1 MKTRDWRCG
10 DASMRKTQPLSEGE
24 QAAGD
29 KQDAEDEFVV
39 ACEPVGKI
47 NVEVG
52 GDLRRV
58 AGGQIAERATASIDG
73 EHETLKQDNDCEDRS
88 KPEVVYAA
96 CNRNG
101 QDAGNQ
107 EKPDHGVEKLDGDH
121 DPVLLCKEIHEKNQS
136 TAGSRGAGV
145 GISCCGM
152 D

>member
-1 MKTRDWRCG
+1 
-10 DASMRKTQPLSEGE
+10 MRKTQPLNERE

-29 KQDAEDEFVV
+29 KQDAEDELVV
-39 ACEPVGKI
+39 ACEPVRKR

-107 EKPDHGVEKLDGDH
+107 KKPHHGVEKLDGDH
-121 DPVLLCKEIHEKNQS
+121 DPVLPRNEIHEKN
-136 TAGSRGAGV
+136 
-145 GISCCGM
+145 
-152 D
+152 